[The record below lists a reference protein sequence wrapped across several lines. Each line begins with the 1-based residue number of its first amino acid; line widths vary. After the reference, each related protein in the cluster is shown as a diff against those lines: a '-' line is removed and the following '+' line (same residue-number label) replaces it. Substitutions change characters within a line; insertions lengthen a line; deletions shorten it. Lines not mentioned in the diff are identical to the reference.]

1 MLTMRVGK
9 LCRDENQSRLLRKLN
24 ALKVKIRHNDEQRIV
39 FLVYVLIKN
48 EWHLRRS
55 LDKNVSS
62 LERKGTM
69 RKILM
74 SKYGRTCRQGRMS
87 IDGQFQ
93 EVSLH
98 SDDGYL
104 HQGLFLVLV
113 FELEHRS
120 RLSLDVTKLI
130 VSFVVLMIVLLQEK
144 NATVIFSTQRSPFY
158 LSFPLSLT
166 ATGYRSLTTSQKA
179 PRSNDKS
186 NSFLIHRTKQGERKS
201 ENFSCFCIRLLT
213 VH

>member
-1 MLTMRVGK
+1 MLTMSVGK
-9 LCRDENQSRLLRKLN
+9 LCREENQSRLLRKLN

-69 RKILM
+69 RKVLM
-74 SKYGRTCRQGRMS
+74 SKYGRTCRRGRMNS
-87 IDGQFQ
+87 DGQCQ

-104 HQGLFLVLV
+104 HRWLFLVLV

-120 RLSLDVTKLI
+120 RLSLDATKRI
-130 VSFVVLMIVLLQEK
+130 VSFVVLMIVLMQEK
-144 NATVIFSTQRSPFY
+144 NATVIFSTQQSPFC
-158 LSFPLSLT
+158 LSFPPPLSDCDWI
-166 ATGYRSLTTSQKA
+166 SII
-179 PRSNDKS
+179 NDKRES
-186 NSFLIHRTKQGERKS
+186 SSIEWQE
-201 ENFSCFCIRLLT
+201 
-213 VH
+213 